1 MDYRSLDETEIAGLI
16 AILQQLV
23 MMDGIITV
31 EERAHVLSVSQI
43 FDPELYGR
51 ALTIANKKLAKQT
64 GFDELVDAVLRPEAR
79 RVIYELCANAAVA
92 DGEGLYE
99 EPLLAFLRER
109 WDLSAPEE
117 DDIIVL

>member
-1 MDYRSLDETEIAGLI
+1 MDYRSLDETEVAGLI

-31 EERAHVLSVSQI
+31 EEREHVLNLSRA

-51 ALTIANKKLAKQT
+51 ALTIANTKLAEAS
-64 GFDELVDAVLRPEAR
+64 GFDELVEAVLRPEAR
-79 RVIYELCANAAVA
+79 RVIYELCAKAAVA

-99 EPLLAFLRER
+99 EPLLEFLRDR
-109 WDLSAPEE
+109 WELAGPEQG
-117 DDIIVL
+117 